1 MFLAGRSAA
10 MWKFVPHFARSRAR
24 RRAERKTAPFA
35 RSIESL
41 EARQLLTGYVQT
53 NLAADQA
60 GAALVQD
67 PNLVNPWGVAVGA
80 ASGNFVVANNG
91 WAAATQYQG
100 LAAGA
105 AFSAASPT
113 IGIPGGFPTADVI
126 NTTTDFAIGN
136 PGGSTS
142 AASYIFATQ
151 TGQLAAW
158 NSSLSPAG
166 QAVTAASVSGADFT
180 GLALAASG
188 GHNYLYA
195 ADFQNGKI
203 DVFDG
208 NFHQATLT
216 GSFTDGGLPAGYA
229 PFNIQ
234 SIGGKLY
241 VTYAFQQ
248 ATGEEGGGSGASFF
262 TPRSTGG
269 IVDVFNTDGTF
280 VKEFSTDSHLNAP
293 WGLATAPAG
302 FGTYANDLLVA
313 NFGDGRIS
321 AFDPTTGSYLGQ
333 LADTN
338 GNPISISGLRG
349 LSFGNGA
356 MAGDANSLY
365 FTAEPGAASN
375 PPESSAVIL
384 LDPSSQGALSA
395 VGNGAVKVTGGGE
408 IAVNSNKSS
417 AVVAIGNGQ
426 ISAQEIDVAGSPGT
440 LSLGGGSIS
449 GTIDSGA
456 AATNDPL
463 ASLAAPAVPSQTFS
477 EVEVEGKDNITL
489 SPGFYKDGIHVSG
502 SATVTLQPGIYY
514 LQGGLSVTG
523 QATLTGNGVMI
534 YDASQE
540 DDDGIKVA
548 GQGTLSLTAM
558 TSGTYRGIAI
568 FARGGSE
575 SEIRIE
581 GNGSA
586 NVTGAIYAPS
596 STVKISGSGQLT
608 MQGDAAHALAAQLI
622 AGDLN
627 VFGNG
632 QFNLASTPTAG
643 LNSGE
648 HGLFG
653 MLQTAGASPL
663 AATSVNFSVTEGQQ
677 FSGGVAA
684 FTATSPTAAAS
695 DFTATIDWGDGTTT
709 AGTVT
714 AGGAGGFL
722 VSGSHQYA
730 EEGSQTVT
738 VTIHDASSNTITA
751 QDAVTA
757 ADAPLYANG
766 THFTTTPGQTQHGV
780 VVGSFT
786 DAGGAE
792 PASDFT
798 ATIDWGDGTTSTG
811 TVVSLG
817 GGSFNV
823 TGDHNYSQAGV
834 FSVTVSVADDGG
846 AATTIHSLAGNGH
859 ADDDDEFLSQI
870 FKDVLGRDADPAAEA
885 HLKSLLKQ
893 GVSREAIASQL
904 THSDEYFDKRI
915 AEAYQNY
922 LGRGASAQ
930 DIAFWR
936 LMMHLGL
943 TDEQLEAA
951 FIGSQEF
958 YNHSGGNDRAWVDE
972 MYFDLLGRSPDAA
985 GEAYWTSVLAHG
997 GNRSQVAAGFAA
1009 SLERE
1014 SQTVRN
1020 DYLTYLGRQP
1030 SQDELNHWVNQFHG
1044 GATNEQIVAGFTGS
1058 NEYFQQQTKND

>member
-1 MFLAGRSAA
+1 
-10 MWKFVPHFARSRAR
+10 MWKFFPQLTRLRAR
-24 RRAERKTAPFA
+24 RSNRERFTAA

-41 EARQLLTGYVQT
+41 ESRQMLTGYVQT
-53 NLAADQA
+53 NLVADQA
-60 GAALVQD
+60 GAALLQD
-67 PNLVNPWGVAVGA
+67 PNLVNPWGVVVGA
-80 ASGNFVVANNG
+80 ASGNFMVANNG
-91 WAAATQYQG
+91 SATATEYQG
-100 LAAGA
+100 LVSGG
-105 AFSAASPT
+105 AFSAGSPT
-113 IGIPGGFPTADVI
+113 ISIPGGFPTADVI
-126 NTTTDFAIGN
+126 NTTTDFKI
-136 PGGSTS
+136 TS
-142 AASYIFATQ
+142 ASGGVSNPATHLFATQ
-151 TGQLAAW
+151 NGQLAAW

-166 QAVTAASVSGADFT
+166 QAVTVASVTGADFT
-180 GLALAASG
+180 GLALGSSG
-188 GHNYLYA
+188 GQNYLYA
-195 ADFQNGKI
+195 ADFQHGKI

-208 NFHQATLT
+208 SFHQATLA
-216 GSFTDGGLPAGYA
+216 GSFADGSLPAGYA

-234 SIGGKLY
+234 SIGGQLY

-248 ATGEEGGGSGASFF
+248 AAGEEGGGSGASFF

-269 IVDVFNTDGTF
+269 IVDVYNTDGTF

-293 WGLATAPAG
+293 WGMAMAPAS

-313 NFGDGRIS
+313 NFGDGTID

-333 LADTN
+333 LSDTS

-349 LSFGNGA
+349 LSFGNGVS
-356 MAGDANSLY
+356 AGDANSLY

-375 PPESSAVIL
+375 PPESPAVIL
-384 LDPSSQGALSA
+384 LDPSAQGALSA
-395 VGNGAVKVTGGGE
+395 VGNGAVNVTGGGE
-408 IAVNSNKSS
+408 IIVNSTKSS
-417 AVVAIGNGQ
+417 AVVAIGHGQ
-426 ISAQEIDVAGSPGT
+426 ISAKEIDVAGTPGT
-440 LSLGGGSIS
+440 MSLGGGSIS

-456 AATNDPL
+456 AAISDPL
-463 ASLAAPAVPSQTFS
+463 ASLAAPAVPSQSFS
-477 EVEVEGKDNITL
+477 EVEAEGKDNITL
-489 SPGFYKDGIHVSG
+489 SPGLYKDGIHVSG

-514 LQGGLSVTG
+514 LEGGLSVTG

-534 YDASQE
+534 YDAAQG

-548 GQGTLSLTAM
+548 GGGTLNLTAM

-568 FARGGSE
+568 FAARGSE
-575 SEIRIE
+575 SGIRIE

-596 STVKISGSGQLT
+596 STVQISGNGRLT
-608 MQGDAAHALAAQLI
+608 MQSDAANALWAQLI

-627 VFGNG
+627 VYGNG
-632 QFNLASTPTAG
+632 EFNLASTPTAG

-663 AATSVNFSVTEGQQ
+663 AATSVNFSVTEGQL

-684 FTATSPTAAAS
+684 FTATSPTASAS

-730 EEGSQTVT
+730 EEGTQAVK
-738 VTIHDASSNTITA
+738 VTIHDTSSNTITS
-751 QDAVTA
+751 QDAVA
-757 ADAPLYANG
+757 VADAPLFANG
-766 THFTTTPGQTQHGV
+766 AHFTVTPGQTQHGI

-786 DAGGAE
+786 DAAGAE

-811 TVVSLG
+811 TIVSLG
-817 GGSFNV
+817 GGAFNV
-823 TGDHNYSQAGV
+823 TGDHAYSQAGV

-846 AATTIHSLAGNGH
+846 ASTTIHSLAGNGR
-859 ADDDDEFLSQI
+859 ADDDDAFLSQI
-870 FKDVLGRDADPAAEA
+870 FKDVLGRDVDAGAEA

-893 GVSREAIASQL
+893 GVSRQAIASQL

-915 AEAYQNY
+915 EQAYENY
-922 LGRGASAQ
+922 LGRSASAQ

-936 LMMHLGL
+936 LMMRMGM

-951 FIGSQEF
+951 FIGSNEF
-958 YNHSGGNDRAWVDE
+958 YNHAGGNDRAWVDE

-1014 SQTVRN
+1014 RQTVRN

-1030 SQDELNHWVNQFHG
+1030 SQDELNHWVNQFHN

-1058 NEYFQQQTKND
+1058 TEYFQQQTKNN